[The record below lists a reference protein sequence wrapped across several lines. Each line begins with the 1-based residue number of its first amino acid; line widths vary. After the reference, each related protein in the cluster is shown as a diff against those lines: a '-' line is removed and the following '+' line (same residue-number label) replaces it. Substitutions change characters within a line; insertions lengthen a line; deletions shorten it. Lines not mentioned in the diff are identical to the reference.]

1 MLAICGHS
9 GENSLES
16 MRLRLLV
23 LSPGRAEWNS
33 QGCQPLVTSKPKI
46 QALEGLQGC
55 WRVGKCCDMCHPF
68 GVQASRGNPSLGLA
82 PQAIACHA
90 SSVPVRARRRPFCRL
105 CCGLDYLP
113 PVWALLSFSKT
124 WSRLKLPTFWLGG
137 NSLKVPMYLAIY
149 SCAGTSRNVLSI
161 RQWL

>member
-1 MLAICGHS
+1 
-9 GENSLES
+9 

-33 QGCQPLVTSKPKI
+33 QGCQPLVASKPEI
-46 QALEGLQGC
+46 QALEGRQGC

-90 SSVPVRARRRPFCRL
+90 SSVPNLRGSTGVPSASGDLQGLWVEGTWNVPSTLIFVGSVVPTQPTKVGGKYRL
-105 CCGLDYLP
+105 CE
-113 PVWALLSFSKT
+113 
-124 WSRLKLPTFWLGG
+124 KLAFAEA
-137 NSLKVPMYLAIY
+137 V
-149 SCAGTSRNVLSI
+149 
-161 RQWL
+161 